1 MCGGK
6 NYFQSRERIGHWKKH
21 QKLVTTPSKTLVHI
35 IIEWRRAHNALLK
48 ATPHA
53 KNTREHKKRT
63 KKKIDVVVLRAN
75 NINEPNDDDL
85 GAARTGIRDGEPGD
99 GIPRGLVQQT
109 RPLVLREMHR

>member
-6 NYFQSRERIGHWKKH
+6 NYFPIERENWTLEKAPKTRHNTIQNSRHHHRVAAGAQRAFEGHTTRKKH
-21 QKLVTTPSKTLVHI
+21 ARTQKSEEK
-35 IIEWRRAHNALLK
+35 
-48 ATPHA
+48 
-53 KNTREHKKRT
+53 
-63 KKKIDVVVLRAN
+63 DVVVLRART
-75 NINEPNDDDL
+75 NEPNDDDL

>member
-6 NYFQSRERIGHWKKH
+6 NYFPIERENWTLEKAPKTRHNTIQNSRSHHHRVAAGAQRAFEGHTTHKKH
-21 QKLVTTPSKTLVHI
+21 KR
-35 IIEWRRAHNALLK
+35 E
-48 ATPHA
+48 
-53 KNTREHKKRT
+53 EHKKRT
-63 KKKIDVVVLRAN
+63 KKRDVVVLRA
-75 NINEPNDDDL
+75 NEPNDDDL